1 MKDFV
6 GNELNVGN
14 DVVYLFHSKTSSCF
28 VKSKIER
35 FTDKC
40 VFMADGKR
48 KEPDKIIKI
57 MQ

>member
-6 GNELNVGN
+6 GNKLSVGN
-14 DVVYLFHSKTSSCF
+14 DIVYLVHTKTSSCF

-40 VFMADGKR
+40 IFMTDGRR
-48 KEPDKIIKI
+48 KESDKVIKI
-57 MQ
+57 MT